1 MRVLVA
7 VWRLSELLYTY
18 YFTLLLQYNGSF
30 PGEQGQPVLPLVQ
43 LLSTPKKSPW
53 GLLEHGFSWAW
64 GCPFC
69 NHPTINEKAPKK
81 TQTVIVARPHFSSSS
96 IVFLMEGKM
105 LSLCWLADVNTNK
118 LNNAERKF

>member
-1 MRVLVA
+1 M
-7 VWRLSELLYTY
+7 
-18 YFTLLLQYNGSF
+18 
-30 PGEQGQPVLPLVQ
+30 
-43 LLSTPKKSPW
+43 
-53 GLLEHGFSWAW
+53 GFQ

-69 NHPTINEKAPKK
+69 NHPTIDVKAAKK

-105 LSLCWLADVNTNK
+105 LSLCWLGDVSTIK